1 MFRTEA
7 VHQHMHPDATQCS
20 VFQRCGDTETGRVGF
35 ENVTLEMDF
44 VLRRIK
50 GGKQFREKLSAAV
63 E

>member
-1 MFRTEA
+1 
-7 VHQHMHPDATQCS
+7 MHPDTTQS
-20 VFQRCGDTETGRVGF
+20 GGFQRRSDTESGRVGF

-50 GGKQFREKLSAAV
+50 GSKQFGKKFGAAI